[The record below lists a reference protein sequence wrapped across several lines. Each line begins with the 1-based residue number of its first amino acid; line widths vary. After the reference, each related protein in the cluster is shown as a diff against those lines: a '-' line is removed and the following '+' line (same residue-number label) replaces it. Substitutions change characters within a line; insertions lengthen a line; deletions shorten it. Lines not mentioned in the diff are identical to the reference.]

1 MKQICLIVD
10 DHRGLRN
17 LMEKWLSGVFP
28 EVSFYAVATAEEAI
42 AIAGETKLHTV
53 IMDVSL
59 PRMNGIEATRQIKE
73 ILPDTK
79 VIIHTIH
86 EETIYKE
93 RAAQAGADFYISK
106 KRTQIALI
114 PTLKNTFSFGEIER
128 KKG

>member
-1 MKQICLIVD
+1 MNKICLIVD

-17 LMEKWLSGVFP
+17 VLEKWLSGIFP
-28 EVSFYAVATAEEAI
+28 DISFQAVATAEEALALAVTLKPH
-42 AIAGETKLHTV
+42 AI

-59 PRMNGIEATRQIKE
+59 PKMNGIEATRQIKQ

-86 EETIYKE
+86 EELIYKE

-106 KRTQIALI
+106 KRVQIGLLPAL
-114 PTLKNTFSFGEIER
+114 KSTFSLENIVR
-128 KKG
+128 SQ